1 MLNRL
6 FAELW
11 RRSGATKHPPQPSR
25 DRALANSRHRMDEV
39 RMLVEK
45 HPSNVELLC
54 ELGTLEGENA
64 LLDAAILHL
73 SRAVALAP
81 QHGPSRISLA
91 NALLAAGRPQEA
103 IPHYQQGL
111 LRISASAGAHSNFG
125 MALMM
130 LGNHEAA
137 ETQLERALALNDSLA
152 EAHHHLGQLAERK
165 QDATA
170 AWRAYGAALR
180 ANPGYVPALNALTQL
195 LVRHDKLSE
204 ALNAIERSEIHCPDI
219 AAIPACRGFVYQ
231 AQGLFREAITQYQ
244 AALSLN
250 PNDADILND
259 LAIAQQDCGCISE
272 ALALYERALIL
283 RPEFPQA
290 RWHRSLA
297 LLAKHDFA
305 TGWNEYDLRFLSQ
318 IPPARHIPLSQWD
331 GRPLPDGQLLIYAEQ
346 GLGDEIMFASCIPD
360 VLHHVKSCT
369 IECAE
374 KLAPIFI
381 RSFPAA
387 RVVGTNQSHDLSWLE
402 PLAPLDAAIPIGSLP
417 QFYRRSLESFPK
429 HVGYLRACDEKTS
442 RWRTQLRE
450 LGTGLKIGISWRGGS
465 KMSRAGLRSVPL
477 ARWLPIMSAPGSH
490 FVSLQYTDCGAE
502 LAQLHSQHGITVTH
516 WQAAIDDY
524 DETAALVAALDIVI
538 SIQTAVIHLA
548 GALGK
553 RCWVMVP
560 AAPEWRYGSA
570 GMQMPWYP
578 SVKLF
583 RQQEL
588 EHWDELIN
596 KVAVELTQELNTSR
610 HLDGLSSASNMEQ
623 HV

>member
-11 RRSGATKHPPQPSR
+11 RRSGATKHPPQQFPK
-25 DRALANSRHRMDEV
+25 RAPIDARHRMDAL
-39 RMLVEK
+39 RMQVEK
-45 HPSNVELLC
+45 HPSNVALLC
-54 ELGTLEGENA
+54 ELGTLEGESG

-81 QHGPSRISLA
+81 QHGPSQISLA
-91 NALLAAGRPQEA
+91 NAFLAAGRPQEA
-103 IPHYQQGL
+103 LSHYKEGL
-111 LRISASAGAHSNFG
+111 LRVSGSAGAHSNFG
-125 MALMM
+125 MALIM
-130 LGNHEAA
+130 LGNYEAA
-137 ETQLERALALNDSLA
+137 ETQIKRALALNDSLA
-152 EAHHHLGQLAERK
+152 EAHHHFGQIAERK

-170 AWRAYGAALR
+170 AWHAYDAALR
-180 ANPGYVPALNALTQL
+180 AHPGYVPALNALTQL
-195 LVRHDKLSE
+195 LVRHDKFSE
-204 ALNAIERSEIHCPDI
+204 ALNAIDRSERHCPDS

-231 AQGLFREAITQYQ
+231 AQGLVREAIVQYQ
-244 AALSLN
+244 AALSRN

-259 LAIAQQDCGCISE
+259 LAIAQQDCGHLSE

-297 LLAKHDFA
+297 LLAKHDFT
-305 TGWNEYDLRFLSQ
+305 TGWNDYDLRFLSQ
-318 IPPARHIPLSQWD
+318 IPSARRIPLPRWD
-331 GRPLPDGQLLIYAEQ
+331 GRPLPQGHLLIYAEQ

-374 KLAPIFI
+374 KLAPIFM
-381 RSFPAA
+381 RSFPAT
-387 RVVGTNQSHDLSWLE
+387 RVVGTNQSHDVDWIE
-402 PLAPLDAAIPIGSLP
+402 PLLPIDAAIPIGSLP
-417 QFYRRSLESFPK
+417 QFYRRSLESFPR
-429 HVGYLRACDEKTS
+429 HAGYLRACDEKTS
-442 RWRTQLRE
+442 RWHTQLTE
-450 LGTGLKIGISWRGGS
+450 LGAGLKIGISWRGGS
-465 KMSRAGLRSVPL
+465 KMSRTGLRSIPL
-477 ARWLPIMSAPGSH
+477 AQWLPILSIPGAH
-490 FVSLQYTDCGAE
+490 FVSLQYTDCRDE
-502 LAQLHSQHGITVTH
+502 LAQLHSQHGITITH

-538 SIQTAVIHLA
+538 SVQTAVIHLA

-570 GMQMPWYP
+570 GTEMPWYP

-583 RQQEL
+583 RQQDL

-596 KVAVELTQELNTSR
+596 RIAVKLAQESNTSQY
-610 HLDGLSSASNMEQ
+610 LDGLSPAL
-623 HV
+623 